1 MDEPISPK
9 LADAFFEAVR
19 GYVRWGFI
27 RPEPSVTDHQ
37 GELIPISAVCR
48 RVDKFT
54 DPLPDEVFDALYFLA
69 RQKHLKEKLD
79 AERTYATGAQLLLKL
94 IEDRKAKWA
103 KRNTAP
109 LRDRLYVASFAYTKP
124 RNVRRPKP
132 TPVRP
137 SLLNGRSKIQPCDG
151 E

>member
-1 MDEPISPK
+1 RALISGATGQAAGVSASEAMDEPISPK

-54 DPLPDEVFDALYFLA
+54 DPLPEEGFVAFFFFP
-69 RQKHLKEKLD
+69 RQKHLKEMLN
-79 AERTYATGAQLLLKL
+79 A
-94 IEDRKAKWA
+94 DR
-103 KRNTAP
+103 
-109 LRDRLYVASFAYTKP
+109 
-124 RNVRRPKP
+124 
-132 TPVRP
+132 
-137 SLLNGRSKIQPCDG
+137 
-151 E
+151 

>member
-54 DPLPDEVFDALYFLA
+54 DPSLLEI
-69 RQKHLKEKLD
+69 LD
-79 AERTYATGAQLLLKL
+79 PQRFTRG
-94 IEDRKAKWA
+94 
-103 KRNTAP
+103 
-109 LRDRLYVASFAYTKP
+109 V
-124 RNVRRPKP
+124 
-132 TPVRP
+132 PVRP
-137 SLLNGRSKIQPCDG
+137 G
-151 E
+151 ELDAVMVRRLKSDLRHWWLANCALRWQ